1 MGIAT
6 SGGEEPR
13 PRVEARAEGQGA
25 SSAAA
30 RQADARA
37 PQPALEL
44 VDASFS
50 YAVPEGAPAG
60 PNVVSRASICV
71 PAGAFALL
79 VGGTGSGKTTLLK
92 MFKPEIRPQGT
103 LSGGVR
109 VLGRDAV
116 AMSPRES
123 AAIVGYVFQSP
134 DSQIVCDSVWHELA
148 FGLENLGVPQDQMR
162 RRVAETC
169 YFFGMEP
176 WFHRRCADLS
186 GGQRQLLA
194 LASAL
199 AMRPSVLLLDEPTS
213 MLDPVAEKSFLSLL
227 YRVNRELG
235 CTVVVATHAPRAM
248 VDFASMA
255 FCMEDGS
262 PRQVPLDSL
271 REEPALIAA
280 DGPTASTADATPP
293 TPAAATPPSAPVPTS
308 APVVSARDAWV
319 RYGRDGAW
327 VLRGADLQ
335 LSAGEVRAVVGGN
348 GSGKSTLL
356 MAVAGMLAPQR
367 GRIENALAGSQAL
380 LPQQPKALL
389 SRPSVEE
396 ELMEW
401 APTAGYDRERML
413 GVATA
418 FGLADA
424 LARHPYDLS
433 GGQQQMLALAKLLLT
448 RPRLLLLDEPTK
460 GLDHAARTLVAAH
473 VRQAAAGGA
482 TVLLST
488 HDVAF
493 ARAVADSCS
502 LLFDGQ
508 VALTQPAGQFF
519 RESWVWR
526 A

>member
-6 SGGEEPR
+6 SRGEEPR
-13 PRVEARAEGQGA
+13 PRVEARPEVQGA
-25 SSAAA
+25 ASAAA
-30 RQADARA
+30 RPADAHA
-37 PQPALEL
+37 PQSVLEL

-60 PNVVSRASICV
+60 PDVVSHASIRV

-92 MFKPEIRPQGT
+92 LFKPEIRPQGT
-103 LSGGVR
+103 LLGGVR
-109 VLGRDAV
+109 VLGRDAA

-123 AAIVGYVFQSP
+123 AATVGYVFQSP

-176 WFHRRCADLS
+176 WFHRRCTDLS

-213 MLDPVAEKSFLSLL
+213 MLDPVAEKGFLSLL
-227 YRVNRELG
+227 RRVNRELG

-255 FCMEDGS
+255 FCMEGGG

-271 REEPALIAA
+271 REEPVLLPA
-280 DGPTASTADATPP
+280 DGPTGTAASAVAS
-293 TPAAATPPSAPVPTS
+293 PSA

-335 LSAGEVRAVVGGN
+335 MSAGEVRAVVGGN

-356 MAVAGMLAPQR
+356 MAVAGMLAPRR
-367 GRIENALAGSQAL
+367 GRIANALSGSQAL

-396 ELMEW
+396 ELLEW

-413 GVATA
+413 GVAA
-418 FGLADA
+418 SFGLEGA

-433 GGQQQMLALAKLLLT
+433 GGQQQLLALAKLLLT

-460 GLDHAARTLVAAH
+460 GLDHAARSLVAAY
-473 VRQAAAGGA
+473 VRRAAAGGA

>member
-6 SGGEEPR
+6 SRGEEPR
-13 PRVEARAEGQGA
+13 PRVEARPEVQGA
-25 SSAAA
+25 ASAAA
-30 RQADARA
+30 RPADAHA
-37 PQPALEL
+37 PQSVLEL

-50 YAVPEGAPAG
+50 YAVPAGEPAG
-60 PNVVSRASICV
+60 PDVVSHASIRV

-92 MFKPEIRPQGT
+92 LFKPEIRPQGA
-103 LSGGVR
+103 LSGAVR
-109 VLGRDAV
+109 VLGRDAA
-116 AMSPRES
+116 AMSARES
-123 AAIVGYVFQSP
+123 AESVGYVFQSP

-176 WFHRRCADLS
+176 WFHRRCTDLS

-227 YRVNRELG
+227 RRVNRELG
-235 CTVVVATHAPRAM
+235 CTVVVATHAPRTL

-255 FCMEDGS
+255 FCMEGGG

-271 REEPALIAA
+271 REEPVLLPA
-280 DGPTASTADATPP
+280 DGPTGTAASAVAS
-293 TPAAATPPSAPVPTS
+293 PSA

-335 LSAGEVRAVVGGN
+335 MSAGEVRAVVGGN

-356 MAVAGMLAPQR
+356 MAVAGMLAPLR
-367 GRIENALAGSQAL
+367 GRIANALSGSQAL

-396 ELMEW
+396 ELLEW

-413 GVATA
+413 AVAA
-418 FGLADA
+418 SFGLADA

-433 GGQQQMLALAKLLLT
+433 GGQQQLLALAKLLLT

-460 GLDHAARTLVAAH
+460 GLDHAARSLVAAY
-473 VRQAAAGGA
+473 VRRAAAGGA

>member
-1 MGIAT
+1 MGFAT

-13 PRVEARAEGQGA
+13 PRVEACPAGQGA
-25 SSAAA
+25 ASAVA
-30 RQADARA
+30 RPADARA

-50 YAVPEGAPAG
+50 YAVAAGGPAG
-60 PNVVSRASICV
+60 PDVVSHASIRV

-92 MFKPEIRPQGT
+92 LFKPEIRPQGT
-103 LSGGVR
+103 LGGAAR
-109 VLGRDAV
+109 VLGRDAA

-123 AAIVGYVFQSP
+123 AATVGYVFQSP

-176 WFHRRCADLS
+176 WFHRRCVDLS

-255 FCMEDGS
+255 FCMEGGR

-280 DGPTASTADATPP
+280 DGPAGAAS
-293 TPAAATPPSAPVPTS
+293 PAAPGAAAHASAPVPPF
-308 APVVSARDAWV
+308 ANPVVSARDAWV

-335 LSAGEVRAVVGGN
+335 LSAGEVRALVGGN

-413 GVATA
+413 GVAA
-418 FGLADA
+418 SFGLADA

-433 GGQQQMLALAKLLLT
+433 GGQQQLLALAKLLLT

-460 GLDHAARTLVAAH
+460 GLDHAARSLVAAH

-493 ARAVADSCS
+493 ARAVADGCS